1 MGMGLEIYDEK
12 GRLVIGSDQII
23 PRYLGFFEI
32 PVSKTGSLVIPE
44 IAYGGE
50 IMAEFSLRYFVNVGP
65 GIWVNERP
73 NELSSYSI
81 RGTTLS
87 WYMDYNKYKWDS
99 GGYPSD
105 SQFSQHV
112 MVWAV

>member
-12 GRLVIGSDQII
+12 GRLIIGSDQII
-23 PRYLGFFEI
+23 PRYLGYFQI
-32 PVSKTGSLVIPE
+32 PVSKNGSLAIPE

-50 IMAEFSLRYFVNVGP
+50 ILCEFSLRYFNNSGP
-65 GIWVNERP
+65 GFWITERP
-73 NELSSYSI
+73 NELSSWSI
-81 RGTTLS
+81 NGTALT
-87 WYMDYNKYKWDS
+87 WYVDYNKYRWD
-99 GGYPSD
+99 GGGTTGD